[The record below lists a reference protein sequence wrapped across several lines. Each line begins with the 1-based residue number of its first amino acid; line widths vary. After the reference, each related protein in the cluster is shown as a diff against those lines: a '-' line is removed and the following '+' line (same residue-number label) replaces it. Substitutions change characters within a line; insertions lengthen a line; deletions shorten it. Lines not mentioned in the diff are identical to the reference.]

1 MKLMPLATLWES
13 ICRLAGD
20 DGGASVNL
28 DEAVDKSAVPKNVAL
43 VEVRRMIE
51 DGLISCEDDVIQ
63 LTERGRK
70 GCVELN
76 SNPVTGSQTVA
87 PE

>member
-1 MKLMPLATLWES
+1 MELMPLDTLWES

-20 DGGASVNL
+20 DGKGPVPL
-28 DEAVDKSAVPKNVAL
+28 DEAVHRSAVPHNVAR
-43 VEVRRMIE
+43 VEVRRMVE
-51 DGLISCEDDVIQ
+51 DGLIEVQAETVQ

-70 GCVELN
+70 SCFEVNQAPGNDGV
-76 SNPVTGSQTVA
+76 VA

>member
-1 MKLMPLATLWES
+1 MKMMPLATLWES

-20 DGGASVNL
+20 NGTVPVKL
-28 DEAVDKSAVPKNVAL
+28 DDAVGKSAVPKNVAL

-51 DGLISCEDDVIQ
+51 DGLIDGDDETVQ

-70 GCVELN
+70 SCFE
-76 SNPVTGSQTVA
+76 SSQSPGDNGIIA